1 MKTARRFARCGGSK
15 RKNGQR
21 PSAINEYR
29 IFYTGATGNAFLP
42 IAQDIARLG
51 VDEEYSQ
58 MLLEQFSGFDDA
70 VEQLKAIS
78 PLWRQSW
85 SRCCCLGAQLAEP
98 LARIW
103 EAHYS
108 QPDAV
113 ENVV

>member
-1 MKTARRFARCGGSK
+1 MDEDCAEICALRRVQ

-70 VEQLKAIS
+70 VEQLKA
-78 PLWRQSW
+78 RQ
-85 SRCCCLGAQLAEP
+85 Q
-98 LARIW
+98 ARTL
-103 EAHYS
+103 
-108 QPDAV
+108 
-113 ENVV
+113 